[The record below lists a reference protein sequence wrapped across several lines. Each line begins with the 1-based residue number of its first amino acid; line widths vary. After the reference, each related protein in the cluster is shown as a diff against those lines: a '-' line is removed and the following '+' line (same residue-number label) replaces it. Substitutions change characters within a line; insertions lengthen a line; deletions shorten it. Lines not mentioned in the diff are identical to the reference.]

1 MGDFKKMPDSNEDE
15 IPDKNIFM
23 ICRSLNHNALCKLS
37 STYHLRNCRKDELD
51 IWKDMPFDDPLEAIE
66 YRSFMNDFFASV
78 YANEGDLFFDK
89 CLFVC
94 DNNDMPIATG
104 FMWKAYGEFSTLHSI
119 KVVNGYKNQGI
130 GRALLSIII
139 KVLKKKDYPVYLHTQ
154 PASDRAIK
162 LYSARCPT
170 RKRTTSTYSRCLL

>member
-1 MGDFKKMPDSNEDE
+1 MPDSNEDE

-51 IWKDMPFDDPLEAIE
+51 IWKDKPFDDPLEAIE

-119 KVVNGYKNQGI
+119 KVVKWIREPRYRPGIAIDYYKSI
-130 GRALLSIII
+130 KKERLPCLLT
-139 KVLKKKDYPVYLHTQ
+139 Y
-154 PASDRAIK
+154 
-162 LYSARCPT
+162 PT
-170 RKRTTSTYSRCLL
+170 R